1 LCAASHGEDS
11 GRRRRVVAGFLC
23 HLAGAAA
30 DAELL
35 DGAADGGGD
44 RAGGRGV

>member
-1 LCAASHGEDS
+1 VTIPAADVG
-11 GRRRRVVAGFLC
+11 VVAGFLC
-23 HLAGAAA
+23 HPARAAA